1 MNRSVEMTPAGF
13 VDSRPMRIALVNQPW
28 SVSPPDNSADS
39 IALVTYQLARRVAHD
54 AQVRCYGRILADRPR
69 SEVIDGVE
77 YRRVSAK
84 FDKLLKGFRLLDQ
97 WQLMPPRRPF
107 HQSPFYHIAYALA
120 VARDLQKSPCDIV
133 HVHNFAQCARIIRMF
148 NPAIRVV
155 LHMHCD
161 WLTQLDERM
170 VGKLLTSVD
179 MVLGVSQ
186 YISQKAQRRFG
197 SGKTRFH
204 TLYNGVDF
212 DRFAAASPIETGV
225 RRILFV
231 GRLSPEKGPHVLLK
245 AFKQIASQF
254 PDVAL
259 DLIGPDSVLSREFVD
274 PGREDP
280 DLERLTSF
288 FSDRA
293 SYGAHL
299 RSLVSPDLKGRVRF
313 VGTLPYDDLPTR
325 YASAEMLVVPSV
337 FDEPFGLPLAEA
349 MAAGV
354 PCIATQA
361 GAFPEIV
368 DHQRT
373 GLLVPRAD
381 ASALAAAIREIL
393 TDPHRSREMGTSGRE
408 RCRLL
413 FSWDQNAKILGDYFR
428 GMMEHVLHGPGEHVR
443 ESEAGLSDLGA
454 VRSEVPRN

>member
-1 MNRSVEMTPAGF
+1 
-13 VDSRPMRIALVNQPW
+13 MRVALVNQPW

-39 IALVTYQLARRVAHD
+39 IALVTYQLARRLSQD
-54 AQVRCYGRILADRPR
+54 MDVRCYGRILADRPR
-69 SEVIDGVE
+69 NELIEGIE
-77 YRRVSAK
+77 YRRVSAR
-84 FDKLLKGFRLLDQ
+84 FDKLLKGFRLLDH
-97 WQLMPPRRPF
+97 WQLMPKRKPF
-107 HQSPFYHIAYALA
+107 HQSPLYHIAYAVA
-120 VARDLQKSPCDIV
+120 VARDLQRSPCHLV
-133 HVHNFAQCARIIRMF
+133 HVHNFAQCARIIRLL
-148 NPAIRVV
+148 NPTIRVV

-170 VGKLLTSVD
+170 VGKLLAKVD

-186 YISQKAQRRFG
+186 YITGNAQRRFAH
-197 SGKTRFH
+197 SKTQFH

-212 DRFAAASPIETGV
+212 DRFASASRSEIGV

-231 GRLSPEKGPHVLLK
+231 GRLSPEKGPHVLID
-245 AFKQIASQF
+245 AFKQIAARF
-254 PDVAL
+254 PDVSL

-274 PGREDP
+274 PGRS
-280 DLERLTSF
+280 DLELEKLGRF

-299 RSLVSPDLKGRVRF
+299 RRLVPPELAARVRF
-313 VGTLPYDDLPTR
+313 VGTIPYDELPAH
-325 YASAEMLVVPSV
+325 YASAQMLIVPSV

-349 MAAGV
+349 MAAGI

-381 ASALAAAIREIL
+381 AFALAAAMTEIL
-393 TDPHRSREMGTSGRE
+393 QDPQRSRRMGTSGRE
-408 RCRLL
+408 RCKLL
-413 FSWDQNAKILGDYFR
+413 FSWDRNAKVLGDHFR
-428 GMMEHVLHGPGEHVR
+428 GMMERVPHGPGELVR
-443 ESEAGLSDLGA
+443 KSDGGLGDVGIL
-454 VRSEVPRN
+454 RSEIPGN